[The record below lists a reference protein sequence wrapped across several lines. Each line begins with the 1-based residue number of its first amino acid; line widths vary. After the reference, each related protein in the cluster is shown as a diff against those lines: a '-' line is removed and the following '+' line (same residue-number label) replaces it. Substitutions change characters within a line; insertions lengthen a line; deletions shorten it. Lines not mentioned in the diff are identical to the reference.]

1 MLGHLPLLKILIL
14 SQNKIDTLL
23 YPTDINQKK
32 GLNGCQGLEIL
43 DLSNNILKELNGLQF
58 CVLKEVK
65 ILKLYNNELTK
76 IEFLEN
82 FKQIKELDLNH
93 NRIRQFEV

>member
-1 MLGHLPLLKILIL
+1 MLGQLPNLKILIL
-14 SQNKIDTLL
+14 SQNKIESLL
-23 YPTDINQKK
+23 YPTDFNQKK
-32 GLNGCQGLEIL
+32 GLNGCQSLEIL

-58 CVLKEVK
+58 CMLKEVK

-82 FKQIKELDLNH
+82 LKQIKELDLNH
-93 NRIRQFEV
+93 NRIR